1 MIIIRKVDLNMTEQY
16 KYKIIK
22 KLVAIGGNKKQAAL
36 KLNCTPRHINR
47 LIQGYI
53 DCGKSYFL
61 HGNRERKPKHS
72 FSADI
77 KKKIINLYQQD
88 YYDANFTHFSELL
101 LSKNNI
107 SISTSSI
114 RNILMSEGIISPKAT
129 RSTRKKF
136 KLKLEAKK
144 ENVKSQNELATINEK
159 IISYDNAHP
168 RRPRCAL
175 FGEMLQMDASQHI
188 WFGLSKTQLHAA
200 IDDSTGTIIGAYFDN
215 KEI

>member
-77 KKKIINLYQQD
+77 KKIWYFFSTWR
-88 YYDANFTHFSELL
+88 YYNQCRA
-101 LSKNNI
+101 
-107 SISTSSI
+107 
-114 RNILMSEGIISPKAT
+114 
-129 RSTRKKF
+129 
-136 KLKLEAKK
+136 
-144 ENVKSQNELATINEK
+144 
-159 IISYDNAHP
+159 
-168 RRPRCAL
+168 
-175 FGEMLQMDASQHI
+175 
-188 WFGLSKTQLHAA
+188 
-200 IDDSTGTIIGAYFDN
+200 
-215 KEI
+215 